1 MSHWLDKTA
10 AARRSCWPFLCPAVS
25 EDNGYLV
32 CELYFWKRSVAVH
45 QNTHGLW
52 SPPSADYHRPHLYSF
67 TPLQHSALTHQPF
80 KFSTYQ
86 QLYSEGSMPDKML
99 HVTLKK
105 FLWSFAMG
113 PQLLKLHTC
122 PQPYLPGKWAHIF
135 TRPLCPC
142 TSGMVHADSSEEDPG
157 SPVRFQGFSVLAI

>member
-32 CELYFWKRSVAVH
+32 CDLYFWKRSVTVH

-52 SPPSADYHRPHLYSF
+52 SPPSADCHQPHLYSF

-99 HVTLKK
+99 HVTLNK
-105 FLWSFAMG
+105 FPLVFCYGSST
-113 PQLLKLHTC
+113 PQT
-122 PQPYLPGKWAHIF
+122 PYL
-135 TRPLCPC
+135 
-142 TSGMVHADSSEEDPG
+142 
-157 SPVRFQGFSVLAI
+157 SPVLLSSAWQMGSYFYKILMPLYQWDGSCR